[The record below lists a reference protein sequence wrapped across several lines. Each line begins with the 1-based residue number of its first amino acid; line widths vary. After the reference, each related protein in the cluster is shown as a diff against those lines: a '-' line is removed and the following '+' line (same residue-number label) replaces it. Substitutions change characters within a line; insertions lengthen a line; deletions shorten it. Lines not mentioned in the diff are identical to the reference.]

1 MDFVRPGLPKNVLH
15 QARSTNTISFR
26 LLDQIQQLHDKTN
39 EFLAISGTDPK
50 TAENSGTSESV
61 AEIFTEFYYSLK
73 INTDGKLSAV
83 PEIGIASLQR
93 FQSRISDS
101 AVSTE
106 FERGLVSLMDEYCTI
121 LGLHHLANSILYKT
135 IVAKSHLAYW
145 ANVKSSSLN
154 KAIYGI
160 QTIPERT
167 YRTLWAGFSNAVSI
181 TEDREDKGRVSRVL
195 DPVFASFKNL
205 FESAW
210 SKLNV
215 NFIVRQSRLS
225 FLKIPIRFL
234 DKEIKTKM
242 SALNAQL
249 DEHYK
254 MLGIF
259 LNSLPVSTTTLAHI
273 FPEFTENSV
282 VSQLAYID
290 QFIREE
296 SKASSTAPPNF
307 LVRYWPLLLLSVNY
321 GPSASLNVWQNRA
334 EIASWVK
341 LNFFDTIL
349 GFWRN
354 WVVKPIGDML
364 NILRND
370 EAMTI
375 TSKESLKSDLDSLER
390 MVTDYLIDTNV
401 KINPAEISAAVKQG
415 DLTMVMSQYED
426 ELRTPYK
433 SILTGSLIRSILIQV
448 QKTKVDG
455 DLAISGI
462 DKLLK
467 SQQLLF
473 GVLSISPS
481 LFILYQA
488 NRALRKDASLSQNV
502 ISRRI
507 DCLKC
512 MNQINRLINREIAED
527 KYVSD
532 GKLFVEVVNL
542 SLLSQQIVPKSLR
555 SEFVQDLNQLA
566 LASSDTEKDARVA
579 VGRVWN
585 MYSPFF
591 RR

>member
-50 TAENSGTSESV
+50 TAEKSGTSESV

-83 PEIGIASLQR
+83 PEISIASLQR

-101 AVSTE
+101 AVSTD

-135 IVAKSHLAYW
+135 IMAKSHLAYW

-154 KAIYGI
+154 KVIYGI

-181 TEDREDKGRVSRVL
+181 TENREDKGRVSRVL

-215 NFIVRQSRLS
+215 NFIMRQSRLS
-225 FLKIPIRFL
+225 FLKIPLRFL

-242 SALNAQL
+242 SALNTQL

-273 FPEFTENSV
+273 FPEFTDNSV
-282 VSQLAYID
+282 VSQLVYID

-364 NILRND
+364 SILRND

-390 MVTDYLIDTNV
+390 MVTDYLTDTNV

-473 GVLSISPS
+473 GVLSVSPS

-566 LASSDTEKDARVA
+566 LASSDNEKDARVA

-591 RR
+591 RK

>member
-15 QARSTNTISFR
+15 QARSTNTILFR

-39 EFLAISGTDPK
+39 EFLAILGTDPK

-83 PEIGIASLQR
+83 PEISIASLQR

-101 AVSTE
+101 AVSTD
-106 FERGLVSLMDEYCTI
+106 FERGLVLLMDEYCTI

-145 ANVKSSSLN
+145 ANVKLSSLN

-167 YRTLWAGFSNAVSI
+167 YRTLWTGFSNAVSI

-210 SKLNV
+210 LKLNV
-215 NFIVRQSRLS
+215 NFIVRQSRLL

-273 FPEFTENSV
+273 FPEFPDNSV

-296 SKASSTAPPNF
+296 SKASLTAPPNF

-321 GPSASLNVWQNRA
+321 GPSASLKVWQNRA

-364 NILRND
+364 SILRND

-375 TSKESLKSDLDSLER
+375 TLKESLKSDLDSLER
-390 MVTDYLIDTNV
+390 MVTDYLTDTNV

-433 SILTGSLIRSILIQV
+433 SILTGLLIRSILIQV

-467 SQQLLF
+467 LQQLLF
-473 GVLSISPS
+473 GVLSVLPS

-566 LASSDTEKDARVA
+566 LASSDNEKDARVA

-591 RR
+591 RK

>member
-50 TAENSGTSESV
+50 TAEKSGTSESV

-83 PEIGIASLQR
+83 PEISIASLQR

-101 AVSTE
+101 AVSTD

-167 YRTLWAGFSNAVSI
+167 YRTLWTGFSNAVSI

-225 FLKIPIRFL
+225 FLKIPIKFL

-364 NILRND
+364 GILRND

-390 MVTDYLIDTNV
+390 MVTDYLTDTNV

-566 LASSDTEKDARVA
+566 LASSDNEKDARVA

-591 RR
+591 RK

>member
-50 TAENSGTSESV
+50 TAEKSGTSESV

-83 PEIGIASLQR
+83 PEISIASLQR

-101 AVSTE
+101 AVSTD

-154 KAIYGI
+154 KVIYGI

-273 FPEFTENSV
+273 FPEFTDNSV
-282 VSQLAYID
+282 VSQLVYID

-364 NILRND
+364 SILRND

-390 MVTDYLIDTNV
+390 MVTDYLTDTNV

-473 GVLSISPS
+473 GVLSVSPS

-566 LASSDTEKDARVA
+566 LASSDNEKDARVA

-591 RR
+591 RK

>member
-15 QARSTNTISFR
+15 QARSTNTILFR

-39 EFLAISGTDPK
+39 EFLAILGTDPK

-83 PEIGIASLQR
+83 PEISIASLQR

-101 AVSTE
+101 AVSTD
-106 FERGLVSLMDEYCTI
+106 FERGLVLLMDEYCTI

-145 ANVKSSSLN
+145 ANVKLSSLN

-210 SKLNV
+210 LKLNV
-215 NFIVRQSRLS
+215 NFIVRQSRLL

-273 FPEFTENSV
+273 FPEFTDNSV

-296 SKASSTAPPNF
+296 SKASLTAPPSF

-364 NILRND
+364 SILRND

-375 TSKESLKSDLDSLER
+375 TLKESLKSDLDSLER
-390 MVTDYLIDTNV
+390 MVTDYLTDTNV

-433 SILTGSLIRSILIQV
+433 SILTGLLIRSILIQV

-467 SQQLLF
+467 LQQLLF
-473 GVLSISPS
+473 GVLSILPS

-591 RR
+591 RK

>member
-15 QARSTNTISFR
+15 QARSTNTILFR

-39 EFLAISGTDPK
+39 EFLAILGTDPK
-50 TAENSGTSESV
+50 TAEDSGTSESV

-83 PEIGIASLQR
+83 PEISIASLQR

-101 AVSTE
+101 AVSTD
-106 FERGLVSLMDEYCTI
+106 FERGLVLLMDEYCTI

-145 ANVKSSSLN
+145 ANVKLSSLN

-181 TEDREDKGRVSRVL
+181 TEDREGKGRVSRVL

-210 SKLNV
+210 LKLNV
-215 NFIVRQSRLS
+215 NFIVRQSRLL

-273 FPEFTENSV
+273 FPEFTDNSV
-282 VSQLAYID
+282 VSQLVYID

-296 SKASSTAPPNF
+296 SKASLTAPPNF

-364 NILRND
+364 SILRND

-375 TSKESLKSDLDSLER
+375 TLKESLKSDLDSLER
-390 MVTDYLIDTNV
+390 MVTDYLTDTNV

-433 SILTGSLIRSILIQV
+433 SILTGLLIRSILIQV

-467 SQQLLF
+467 LQQLLF
-473 GVLSISPS
+473 GVLSILPS

-566 LASSDTEKDARVA
+566 LASSDNEKDARVA

-591 RR
+591 RK